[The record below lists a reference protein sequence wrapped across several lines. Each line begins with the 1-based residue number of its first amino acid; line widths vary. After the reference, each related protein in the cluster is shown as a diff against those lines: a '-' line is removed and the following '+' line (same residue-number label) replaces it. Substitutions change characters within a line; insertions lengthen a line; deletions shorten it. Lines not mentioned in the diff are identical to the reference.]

1 MVARSR
7 IIQPHETHEE
17 IIEKNKSHH
26 DGFT

>member
-17 IIEKNKSHH
+17 KNKKNESHH